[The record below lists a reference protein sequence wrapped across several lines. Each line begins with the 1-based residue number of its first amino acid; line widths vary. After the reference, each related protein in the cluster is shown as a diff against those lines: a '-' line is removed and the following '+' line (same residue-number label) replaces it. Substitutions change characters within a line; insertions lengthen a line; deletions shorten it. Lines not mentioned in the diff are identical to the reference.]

1 VIPKLGDRLVAIIEQ
16 GGTAKATFNTID
28 RTFDSIITTM
38 VFSYY
43 KPNLCTEIV
52 KEQLQT
58 GYNFIYLHSRDL
70 KPLNHEVVS
79 AYRVFRHAGTDVNVV
94 PDANAPQPRCVDSIG
109 QPFFRCP
116 MSRRAISGEPRWIRA
131 MSPRRKSCVLNV
143 L

>member
-1 VIPKLGDRLVAIIEQ
+1 MIPKLGDRLVAIIEQ
-16 GGTAKATFNTID
+16 RGTAKATFNTID

-79 AYRVFRHAGTDVNVV
+79 AYRVFRHAGTDVNTYKVV
-94 PDANAPQPRCVDSIG
+94 LSQLQGLTTMLEIV
-109 QPFFRCP
+109 
-116 MSRRAISGEPRWIRA
+116 ISLVA
-131 MSPRRKSCVLNV
+131 AVACKFM
-143 L
+143 

>member
-79 AYRVFRHAGTDVNVV
+79 AYRVFRHAGTDVNTYKVV
-94 PDANAPQPRCVDSIG
+94 LSQLQGLTTMLEIV
-109 QPFFRCP
+109 
-116 MSRRAISGEPRWIRA
+116 ISLVA
-131 MSPRRKSCVLNV
+131 AVACKFM
-143 L
+143 